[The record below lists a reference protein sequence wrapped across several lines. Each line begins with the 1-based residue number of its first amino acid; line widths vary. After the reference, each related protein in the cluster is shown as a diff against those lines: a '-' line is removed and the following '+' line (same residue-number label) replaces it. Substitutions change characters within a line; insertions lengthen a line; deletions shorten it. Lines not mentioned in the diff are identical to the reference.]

1 MTTYTITNN
10 NRYGTCEVSFT
21 DKPQVSVLSALKALG
36 MRWNSKRVLWYGF
49 ASEDEIKNAIMQ
61 AQPEEVPAQIAQDGY
76 LGAIAVSG
84 AKSNRRL
91 YGAELSAAIRADIK
105 AAGIKGV
112 TVKVK
117 GFSGGQEIT
126 ATIKGRAADCADRA
140 EYIDKW
146 TPCGRNWI
154 DLGDDGTISAR
165 DFYAMED
172 GQNEIRMKAAAIEY
186 DARTCAGFHS
196 VNQYHIDSYTEYTPE
211 FIAKINAVNAI
222 IANYN
227 YDDSN
232 SMVDYFD
239 TNFYYDLY
247 VKIC

>member
-10 NRYGTCEVSFT
+10 AKFDSREVSFD

-61 AQPEEVPAQIAQDGY
+61 AQPEEVPAQIAQAGY
-76 LGAIAVSG
+76 LGAVAISG

-117 GFSGGQEIT
+117 EFSGGQEIT
-126 ATIKGRAADCADRA
+126 ATIKGSAADCADRA

-146 TPCGRNWI
+146 TPGGRNWI

-196 VNQYHIDSYTEYTPE
+196 VNQYHIDSYTEFTPE

-222 IANYN
+222 IRNYN

>member
-49 ASEDEIKNAIMQ
+49 ASEAEIKNAIMQ
-61 AQPEEVPAQIAQDGY
+61 AQPEEVPAQIAQAGY
-76 LGAIAVSG
+76 LGAVAVSG

-91 YGAELSAAIRADIK
+91 YGAELSAAIRTDIK
-105 AAGIKGV
+105 VAGIKGV
-112 TVKVK
+112 TVNVK
-117 GFSGGQEIT
+117 EFSGGQEIT
-126 ATIKGRAADCADRA
+126 ATIKGSAADCADRA

-146 TPCGRNWI
+146 TPGGRNWI

-222 IANYN
+222 IRNYN

>member
-146 TPCGRNWI
+146 TPGGRNWI

-222 IANYN
+222 IRNYN
-227 YDDSN
+227 YDNSN

>member
-21 DKPQVSVLSALKALG
+21 DKPQISVLSALKALG

-49 ASEDEIKNAIMQ
+49 ASEAEIKNAIMQ
-61 AQPEEVPAQIAQDGY
+61 AQPEEVPAQIAQAGY
-76 LGAIAVSG
+76 LGAVAVSG
-84 AKSNRRL
+84 AKSNRSL
-91 YGAELSAAIRADIK
+91 YGADLSAAIRTDIK

-117 GFSGGQEIT
+117 EFSGGQEIT
-126 ATIKGRAADCADRA
+126 ATIKGSAADCADRA

-146 TPCGRNWI
+146 TPGGRNWI

-222 IANYN
+222 IRNYN

-239 TNFYYDLY
+239 TNFYYNLY

>member
-10 NRYGTCEVSFT
+10 ARFDSREVSFD

-36 MRWNSKRVLWYGF
+36 MRWNPKRVLWYGF
-49 ASEDEIKNAIMQ
+49 ASESEIKNAIMQ
-61 AQPEEVPAQIAQDGY
+61 AQPEEVPAQIAQAGY

-117 GFSGGQEIT
+117 EFSGGQEIT
-126 ATIKGRAADCADRA
+126 ATIKGSAADCADRA

-146 TPCGRNWI
+146 TPGGRNWI
-154 DLGDDGTISAR
+154 DLGDDGMMSAC
-165 DFYAMED
+165 DFYAMEN

-222 IANYN
+222 IRNYN

>member
-146 TPCGRNWI
+146 TPGGRNWI

-222 IANYN
+222 IRNYN